1 MTLNER
7 ILDFMDGSLSP
18 HDEAELLHTLSVSP
32 EKRGVLRD
40 FMSQKSLLASDRESL
55 SVPYEAEQSLW
66 ARVDAILPAP
76 QAITIPQ
83 PVGFF
88 SRMMTTASAAVGAL
102 GLIVGLGA
110 GYFAGT
116 LPSQDNVQAGVI
128 SQTVSPVSSGLA
140 TAGTAEQNSAPR
152 RTIGGEHAPLQFLP
166 SLFEPNV
173 ALWNSPAEREVAPS
187 SEPSI
192 AFAEAQ
198 PVEPAVLHVIGTDG
212 GNVPQFHNTP
222 IAQPHKSLLERFE
235 FNVAESFGRQFPNS
249 AATNV
254 SLPLITNSSA
264 GAYFQVLP
272 NSNTLWAGAAFGAAN
287 VTRKSLFTRS
297 GNPIDPLQNVLASD
311 TVHEPTNYVAALLQ
325 LRFPTIGGAEL
336 TFTGG
341 YGFASLGQMMIGEL
355 GLHSDLT
362 REVGFVAG
370 LRAVRYSYDLTA
382 QRDAAI
388 RSGTGSLVVPNN
400 VANAS
405 PSINIELN
413 TGLYFHF

>member
-1 MTLNER
+1 MEPT
-7 ILDFMDGSLSP
+7 
-18 HDEAELLHTLSVSP
+18 
-32 EKRGVLRD
+32 VL
-40 FMSQKSLLASDRESL
+40 
-55 SVPYEAEQSLW
+55 
-66 ARVDAILPAP
+66 
-76 QAITIPQ
+76 
-83 PVGFF
+83 
-88 SRMMTTASAAVGAL
+88 
-102 GLIVGLGA
+102 
-110 GYFAGT
+110 
-116 LPSQDNVQAGVI
+116 
-128 SQTVSPVSSGLA
+128 
-140 TAGTAEQNSAPR
+140 QN
-152 RTIGGEHAPLQFLP
+152 
-166 SLFEPNV
+166 
-173 ALWNSPAEREVAPS
+173 
-187 SEPSI
+187 
-192 AFAEAQ
+192 
-198 PVEPAVLHVIGTDG
+198 IGTDG
-212 GNVPQFHNTP
+212 GIIPQFHNTP

-249 AATNV
+249 SATNV

-355 GLHSDLT
+355 GMHADLT
-362 REVGFVAG
+362 REVGFVTG